1 MKYYRNFVKSIRPIA
16 WLPSLFL
23 ASAACS
29 PATNPVHT
37 IDTAPQ
43 TKAPQENGETSA
55 VDGQASTADGQ
66 VFVAGEFRAF
76 PSPPTLAMPSP
87 TQVDD
92 LPGDNNCRRVSG
104 AVYDYEH
111 TRHIA
116 ALDAEM
122 RRLGGLVLPLRPQK
136 GLKITSY
143 KVGHE
148 FRGPKGERLMI
159 VGHYNEC
166 STPRPFV
173 LSADYEIFAVSTT
186 LVGTKKRVVTACSA
200 DCRGCGVNAPDLPAI
215 AEVPPGSRVVQS
227 RRVKV
232 PIATELVFRVNDTGG
247 PPCQPRQ

>member
-1 MKYYRNFVKSIRPIA
+1 MKYYRNLVKSIRPTA
-16 WLPSLFL
+16 WLPSLLL

-29 PATNPVHT
+29 PATNPAPT
-37 IDTAPQ
+37 IDPTPSAQ
-43 TKAPQENGETSA
+43 APQENGETSA
-55 VDGQASTADGQ
+55 ADGQASTPDG
-66 VFVAGEFRAF
+66 FRAF
-76 PSPPTLAMPSP
+76 PSPPKLAMPSP

-92 LPGDNNCRRVSG
+92 LPEDNNCRRVSG
-104 AVYDYEH
+104 AVYDHEQ

-122 RRLGGLVLPLRPQK
+122 RRLGGLVLPLRTQK
-136 GLKITSY
+136 GLKLTSY

-159 VGHYNEC
+159 VGSYNEC

-186 LVGTKKRVVTACSA
+186 LVGKRKRVVEACSA

-227 RRVKV
+227 RSVKV
-232 PIATELVFRVNDTGG
+232 PIATELVFRVSDTGG
-247 PPCQPRQ
+247 PPCLPRQ